1 MKLKLTS
8 DSQLFIFA
16 NFACIN
22 ELKTMAMKA
31 FATSANSMELVDYY
45 KGVASD
51 QLFKYV
57 NEGSEIMLTL
67 TEQQN
72 QKKTHAAI
80 MLDISL
86 NAPVIFVPER
96 YDQIVEN
103 EILVLDM
110 GNIRIDSQLI
120 EFDPSRNYK
129 TVNNPMM
136 LYDAYNFVLKDT

>member
-1 MKLKLTS
+1 M
-8 DSQLFIFA
+8 
-16 NFACIN
+16 
-22 ELKTMAMKA
+22 MAMKA

-120 EFDPSRNYK
+120 EFDP
-129 TVNNPMM
+129 
-136 LYDAYNFVLKDT
+136 